1 MAQKVVPEAAVV
13 VTKPYHYLL
22 LLGLSLFTISS
33 EAAVL
38 PFERADVLFHSY
50 SGGGIEITGPAIL
63 VRKSIGDSVSVSA
76 KHYVDTISSAS
87 IDVQVIK
94 SGASTYEEE
103 RVENAF
109 SVDYLNEKTLVS
121 FSYINSEE
129 NDFSADTF
137 SFGIS
142 QDMFGDLMTVSM
154 GYSHGENDIRKTEST
169 GILDPDFLE
178 HSQSD
183 NFNVSLTQVITK
195 NLIMSAAFDVTTDEG
210 FLNNPYRK
218 YRYTDPN
225 DSSNYILEYEKYPET
240 RTSTALAV
248 RARYF
253 LPYRAALHAEVR
265 TFQDSW
271 GIKANNFEVGYT
283 HPFADDWI
291 VEAHFRAYA
300 QTKATFYDDLFPFFE
315 SQNFLAR
322 DKELSTF
329 NDSAIG
335 FGISYEFA
343 KGEGGSIDKAS
354 VNFKFD
360 HIQFNYDDFRDARD
374 KSLVA
379 GTEPLYQFDANVM
392 QLFLSIWF

>member
-1 MAQKVVPEAAVV
+1 MV
-13 VTKPYHYLL
+13 VTRSSKILAALGLL
-22 LLGLSLFTISS
+22 LISITN

-38 PFERADVLFHSY
+38 PLERADVLFHSY
-50 SGGGIEITGPAIL
+50 SGGGIDITGPAVL
-63 VRKSIGDSVSVSA
+63 VRKSVGDSVSLSA

-94 SGASTYEEE
+94 SGASTYAEE

-109 SVDYLNEKTLVS
+109 TIDYLKEKTLIN
-121 FSYINSEE
+121 FGYTNSEE

-142 QDMFGDLMTVSM
+142 QDMFGDLTTISM
-154 GYSHGENDIRKTEST
+154 GYAHGSNNIRETFNQSFSDTSKT
-169 GILDPDFLE
+169 
-178 HSQSD
+178 D
-183 NFNVSLTQVITK
+183 NFNLSLAQVITK

-218 YRYTDPN
+218 VRYIDPG
-225 DSSNYILEYEKYPET
+225 DSTNYILEPEIYPKT

-271 GIKANNFEVGYT
+271 GIKGNNFEVGYT

-300 QTKATFYDDLFPFFE
+300 QTKANFYSDLFPF
-315 SQNFLAR
+315 SQAQNFLAR

-329 NDSAIG
+329 NNSTIG

-354 VNFKFD
+354 VNFKLD
-360 HIQFNYDDFRDARD
+360 HIQFNYEDFRDARD
-374 KSLVA
+374 ESLVA
-379 GTEPLYQFDANVM
+379 GTEPLYQFSANVM
-392 QLFLSIWF
+392 QLFLSVWF

>member
-1 MAQKVVPEAAVV
+1 VVLKVALEVAVV
-13 VTKPYHYLL
+13 VTKTARYGLTLILL
-22 LLGLSLFTISS
+22 LFSIMSN
-33 EAAVL
+33 AAVL
-38 PFERADVLFHSY
+38 PAERADALFHSY
-50 SGGGIEITGPAIL
+50 SGGGIDINGPAIL

-87 IDVQVIK
+87 IDVEVIL
-94 SGASTYEEE
+94 GASTYEEE

-109 SVDYLNEKTLVS
+109 SADYLNEKTLMS
-121 FSYINSEE
+121 FSYTNSEE

-142 QDMFGDLMTVSM
+142 QDMFGGLTTLSM
-154 GYSHGENDIRKTEST
+154 GYAHGDNVVGKT
-169 GILDPDFLE
+169 GDPSFSE
-178 HSQSD
+178 TSQTD
-183 NFNVSLTQVITK
+183 NFNLSLAQIITK
-195 NLIMSAAFDVTTDEG
+195 NLIISTAFDVTTDAG

-218 YRYTDPN
+218 VRYVDPN
-225 DSSNYILEYEKYPET
+225 DSTQFNLEDEIYPET
-240 RTSTALAV
+240 RTSSALAI

-253 LPYRAALHAEVR
+253 LPYRAALHAEFR
-265 TFQDSW
+265 IFQDSW
-271 GIKANNFEVGYT
+271 GIEANNFEIGYT

-291 VEAHFRAYA
+291 AETHFRAYA
-300 QTKATFYDDLFPFFE
+300 QTKADFYNDLFPFQQA
-315 SQNFLAR
+315 QNFLGR

-329 NDSAIG
+329 SDTTIG

-360 HIQFNYDDFRDARD
+360 HIEFNYEDFRDARQT
-374 KSLVA
+374 SFAA
-379 GTEPLYQFDANVM
+379 GTEPFYQFNANVM

>member
-1 MAQKVVPEAAVV
+1 VV
-13 VTKPYHYLL
+13 VTKPYQYLL
-22 LLGLSLFTISS
+22 LLGLSLFSICS

-50 SGGGIEITGPAIL
+50 SGGGIEINGPALL

-87 IDVQVIK
+87 IDVEVIL
-94 SGASTYEEE
+94 GASTYEEE

-109 SVDYLNEKTLVS
+109 SLDYLNEKTLMN
-121 FSYINSEE
+121 FSYTNSEE

-142 QDMFGDLMTVSM
+142 QDMFGDLTTVSM
-154 GYSHGENDIRKTEST
+154 GYAHGENVVGKTGAPAFSRT
-169 GILDPDFLE
+169 
-178 HSQSD
+178 SQTD
-183 NFNVSLTQVITK
+183 NFNLSLAQVITK
-195 NLIMSAAFDVTTDEG
+195 NLIMSAALDVTTDAG

-218 YRYTDPN
+218 VRYIDPGN
-225 DSSNYILEYEKYPET
+225 SSQFLLEDEIYPET
-240 RTSTALAV
+240 RTSTAIAV

-253 LPYRAALHAEVR
+253 LPYRAALHAEFR

-271 GIKANNFEVGYT
+271 GINGNNIEVGYT

-291 VEAHFRAYA
+291 AEVHFRTYA
-300 QTKATFYDDLFPFFE
+300 QTKADFYNDLFPFQQA
-315 SQNFLAR
+315 QNFLAR

-329 NDSAIG
+329 NNSTIG
-335 FGISYEFA
+335 FGVSYEFA

-360 HIQFNYDDFRDARD
+360 HIEFVYEDFRDARQT
-374 KSLVA
+374 SFAA
-379 GTEPLYQFDANVM
+379 GSEPFYQFNANVM

>member
-1 MAQKVVPEAAVV
+1 MVLEAVVV
-13 VTKPYHYLL
+13 VTKPYQYLL
-22 LLGLSLFTISS
+22 LLGVSLFSISS

-38 PFERADVLFHSY
+38 PLERADVLFHSY
-50 SGGGIEITGPAIL
+50 SGGGIEINGPALL

-87 IDVQVIK
+87 IDVEVIL
-94 SGASTYEEE
+94 GASTYEEE

-109 SVDYLNEKTLVS
+109 SIDFLNEKTLMN
-121 FSYINSEE
+121 FSYTNSEE

-142 QDMFGDLMTVSM
+142 QDMFGDLTTVSM
-154 GYSHGENDIRKTEST
+154 GYAHGENIVGKTGTPAFSKT
-169 GILDPDFLE
+169 
-178 HSQSD
+178 SQTD
-183 NFNVSLTQVITK
+183 NFNLSLAQVITK
-195 NLIMSAAFDVTTDEG
+195 NLIMSAALDVTTDAG

-218 YRYTDPN
+218 VRYIDPGN
-225 DSSNYILEYEKYPET
+225 SSLFILEDEIYPET
-240 RTSTALAV
+240 RTSTAIAV

-253 LPYRAALHAEVR
+253 LPYRAALHAEFR

-271 GIKANNFEVGYT
+271 GINGNNIEVGYT
-283 HPFADDWI
+283 HPFADDWT
-291 VEAHFRAYA
+291 VEAHFRSYA
-300 QTKATFYDDLFPFFE
+300 QTKADFYNDLFPFQQA
-315 SQNFLAR
+315 QNFLAR

-329 NDSAIG
+329 NNSTIG

-360 HIQFNYDDFRDARD
+360 HIEFDYEDFRDARQT
-374 KSLVA
+374 SFAA
-379 GTEPLYQFDANVM
+379 GSEPFYQFNANVM

>member
-1 MAQKVVPEAAVV
+1 MVLKVVLEVVVV
-13 VTKPYHYLL
+13 VTKPYQYLL
-22 LLGLSLFTISS
+22 LLGLSLFSVCG

-38 PFERADVLFHSY
+38 PLDRADVLFHSY
-50 SGGGIEITGPAIL
+50 SGGGIDISGPAIL

-87 IDVQVIK
+87 IDVEVIL
-94 SGASTYEEE
+94 GASTYEEE

-109 SVDYLNEKTLVS
+109 TVDYLKEKTLIN
-121 FSYINSEE
+121 FSYTNSEE
-129 NDFSADTF
+129 NDFSANTF

-142 QDMFGDLMTVSM
+142 QDMFGDLTTVSM
-154 GYSHGENDIRKTEST
+154 GYAHGDNDIGKTGTPSFSET
-169 GILDPDFLE
+169 
-178 HSQSD
+178 SQTD
-183 NFNVSLTQVITK
+183 NFNLSLTQVITK
-195 NLIMSAAFDVTTDEG
+195 NLIMSAAFDVTTDAG

-218 YRYTDPN
+218 VRYVDPN
-225 DSSNYILEYEKYPET
+225 DSTNYNLEDEIYPET
-240 RTSTALAV
+240 RTSSALAI
-248 RARYF
+248 RARYY
-253 LPYRAALHAEVR
+253 LPYRAALHAEFR

-283 HPFADDWI
+283 HPFADDW
-291 VEAHFRAYA
+291 VAETHFRTYA
-300 QTKATFYDDLFPFFE
+300 QTKANFYNDLFPFQQA
-315 SQNFLAR
+315 QNFLGR

-329 NDSAIG
+329 SDTTIG

-360 HIQFNYDDFRDARD
+360 HIQFNYEDFRDARD

-379 GTEPLYQFDANVM
+379 GTEPLYQFSANVM